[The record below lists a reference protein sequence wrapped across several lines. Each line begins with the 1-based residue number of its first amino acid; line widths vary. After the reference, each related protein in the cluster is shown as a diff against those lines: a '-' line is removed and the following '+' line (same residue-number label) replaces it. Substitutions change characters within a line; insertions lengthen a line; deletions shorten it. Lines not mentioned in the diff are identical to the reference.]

1 MKDETSNTSQLKIAE
16 MGDQILQYQ
25 ENESNIK
32 IKDGMVNKNPIRQ
45 IKQIK
50 LRNKQNNA
58 KNWQFVFQIKVTH
71 G

>member
-32 IKDGMVNKNPIRQ
+32 IKEGMVNKNPIRQ
-45 IKQIK
+45 IKQME
-50 LRNKQNNA
+50 LLETNKTMQKIGNLSS
-58 KNWQFVFQIKVTH
+58 K
-71 G
+71 